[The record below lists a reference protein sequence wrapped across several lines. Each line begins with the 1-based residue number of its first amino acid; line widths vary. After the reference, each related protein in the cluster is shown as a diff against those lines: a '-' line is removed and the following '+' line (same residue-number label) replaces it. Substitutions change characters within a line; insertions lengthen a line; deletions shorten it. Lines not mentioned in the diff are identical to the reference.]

1 LVRNSNPPSGRSSLV
16 SLFGQ
21 IASRAINGKTKEDVV
36 RLLEATSVFVSKG
49 IKPESQ
55 LLQDLWV
62 VSQHG
67 LYPGYFLDIG
77 AGHPIN
83 ISNTWILQSQFGWKG
98 IVFEPNAEFSLL
110 HSQIR
115 RSEEVETLK
124 FAVTPLKQDFMKY
137 KSDGEYSGNPDNF
150 PGELH
155 SERNKRR
162 ASIPTE
168 EVQATTLREIIETR
182 QLSRIDYISLD
193 IEGGEID
200 LLKSFPFDICQ
211 VHLIS
216 VEHNFRAVDIREIDL
231 FLERQNF
238 RKSLES
244 ETEWD
249 AFYVNQDWVES

>member
-1 LVRNSNPPSGRSSLV
+1 V
-16 SLFGQ
+16 F
-21 IASRAINGKTKEDVV
+21 ISR
-36 RLLEATSVFVSKG
+36 G

-62 VSQHG
+62 ISQHG
-67 LYPGYFLDIG
+67 LNPGYFLDIG

-83 ISNTWILQSQFGWKG
+83 ISNSWILQSQFGWKG
-98 IVFEPNAEFSLL
+98 IVVEPNAEFSLL

-115 RSEEVETLK
+115 KSNDVETLK
-124 FAVTPLKQDFMKY
+124 YAVTPQKQDFMKY

-150 PGELH
+150 PGDLH

-162 ASIPTE
+162 ANIPTE
-168 EVQATTLREIIETR
+168 EVQATTLREIVETR
-182 QLSRIDYISLD
+182 QLTRIDYISLD

-200 LLKSFPFDICQ
+200 LLKSFPFEICD

-216 VEHNFRAVDIREIDL
+216 VEHNFREADMKEISE
-231 FLERQNF
+231 FLETKNF

-249 AFYVNQDWVES
+249 AFYVNENWVDI